1 MTTTNL
7 QKWGNSQGI
16 RIPKLII
23 DAVNWKENEELTL
36 DVRDD
41 EIIIRKAK
49 ERKSIEELFQDFD
62 GTYSAEEIDW
72 GKPVGKEIW

>member
-1 MTTTNL
+1 MPTTNL

-41 EIIIRKAK
+41 EIIIRKAQ
-49 ERKSIEELFQDFD
+49 ERKSIEELFRDFD
-62 GTYSAEEIDW
+62 SEYTAEEIDW

>member
-1 MTTTNL
+1 MPTTNL

-23 DAVNWKENEELTL
+23 DAVNWKDNEELTL

-41 EIIIRKAK
+41 ELVIRKAQ
-49 ERKSIEELFQDFD
+49 ERKSIEELFKDFD
-62 GTYSAEEIDW
+62 GEYTAEEIDW
-72 GKPVGKEIW
+72 GKPVGKELW

>member
-41 EIIIRKAK
+41 EIIIRKAQ
-49 ERKSIEELFQDFD
+49 ERKSIEL
-62 GTYSAEEIDW
+62 
-72 GKPVGKEIW
+72 